1 MAGTEE
7 GQPEDVNVEPQ
18 QGLSVGTTV
27 ECSTEI
33 SPFDCVASEI
43 SALEADQESI
53 TMQPSVDSDDTDVS
67 TRSQS
72 QPATQTEGIIF
83 SRGNGVVV
91 VSSAQMPIAESHA
104 ASTESASNEIG
115 EGGDEDVWETVE
127 VRPRGTRKKAP
138 GASVRNGQVS
148 SGNQASSTGSQV
160 EYGHGSKKN
169 KALRSPITR
178 KKSAAGKVVREVVF
192 SLLDSVDDEATRRQ
206 QPKEVTPV
214 KQQQNLPVSASQSV
228 EATNPWNRGPPLL
241 GGAAHSTSSKL
252 VQSTSTSGVKQGA
265 SLRDVVLGLHT
276 SVAPTPVSSSQ
287 GTVSPALPFE
297 KKPISFAKAVLSPGK
312 VLSRAKANASSGAD
326 QNTAPT
332 YQETASSHSNIQ
344 TAAKSC
350 PTSVEDR
357 VSKSDSSTVD
367 TEDAPR
373 GERLAS
379 AHRSKLPVPA
389 PPLPTM
395 LSAENPNSANSS
407 VASSLEVP
415 HSSRRHHH
423 HHTSTTGV
431 NDVGYHLLDVCDR
444 LSQDMNL
451 FMSRRSLALNARRRE
466 RGALLSALQ
475 STVVSLW
482 PSRGHVEMYGSCA
495 TYLDLPSSDLDVVV
509 VGLDRATA
517 RSLTV
522 ADPRD
527 RRKASDKTQLQTS
540 GNDSIEESIV
550 PSLQGTAIEDS
561 QVPLPVPL
569 GAYASIPLPKNAERV
584 VRLAAA
590 LESQPWA
597 VQIKS
602 IPTASVPVIKILAD
616 PSKLTGT
623 ASVSEW
629 LSSQEHFASQ
639 AAAAAGF
646 GASESSPQHEFPP
659 LWRGA
664 DVINGLLKLDITFEG
679 PEHGGIGSTQFSTQ
693 VVADACQESGLNPD
707 ATPLVQVIM
716 VLKEILAQRKLN
728 EPYSGGLS
736 SYALL
741 LLVVALLQERT
752 VIREE
757 IERSERQRQA
767 MASGDG
773 NASFVASVPTDPPAW
788 EPNARPGEKTSAWR
802 LGGTWA
808 ERAKMPAPRGKG
820 TDASEKSNVDSRAF
834 KNSKQASALSEQPT
848 KPSHKPASV
857 VPSKSTSSSWAS
869 VAKINSGGTA
879 TNPSASKSS
888 IVESQSSGERSKP
901 SFADALSG
909 AASKIK
915 SQSEKSQPKRDMAA
929 AIADSARE
937 SAPLEPNRPAQ
948 TDVSTLQ
955 LNSKG
960 SGASTSSPS
969 LTADTSIGAP
979 SFYPQG
985 YNDVIEVLCSGE
997 TTAGKLLMHFLLYY
1011 GQHFDA
1017 QSTAIDV
1024 SGKHERDFGG
1034 HASPSSYYS
1043 PFIPRRSAGVIDPVT
1058 GMLTVEPIVIYDPL
1072 EGAESNNVARRCFA
1086 WSSVRWVFAQSY
1098 ATLSSAVER
1107 SSTPPTTPGGAGN
1120 AAAATESN
1128 AFDTI
1133 PSSRNEATMGD
1144 LMDPSSPL
1152 LRCLLSF

>member
-1 MAGTEE
+1 MAATEVV
-7 GQPEDVNVEPQ
+7 QTEDSNVE
-18 QGLSVGTTV
+18 VGHPV
-27 ECSTEI
+27 ENSTK
-33 SPFDCVASEI
+33 VAPVDVTRVAAEMPV
-43 SALEADQESI
+43 LEADQESI
-53 TMQPSVDSDDTDVS
+53 KMELSVDSDDSDVS
-67 TRSQS
+67 TKTEL
-72 QPATQTEGIIF
+72 QPSTQGDSIIV
-83 SRGNGVVV
+83 SCGNGFVV
-91 VSSAQMPIAESHA
+91 VSPTPMPAVESSVSHA
-104 ASTESASNEIG
+104 IAPDENSNVIG
-115 EGGDEDVWETVE
+115 EDGDEDVWETVE
-127 VRPRGTRKKAP
+127 VRPRGTRKKTP
-138 GASVRNGQVS
+138 GAIGRNGQAS
-148 SGNQASSTGSQV
+148 FGNQASSTGSQV
-160 EYGHGSKKN
+160 DFEKRN
-169 KALRSPITR
+169 KVLRAPITR
-178 KKSAAGKVVREVVF
+178 KKSAARKVAREVVF
-192 SLLDSVDDEATRRQ
+192 SLLDSVDDEAIRRQ
-206 QPKEVTPV
+206 RLEEATRA
-214 KQQQNLPVSASQSV
+214 KQQHNPSLIPSRTV
-228 EATNPWNRGPPLL
+228 EATNPWNKGPPSL
-241 GGAAHSTSSKL
+241 GGASHSTPSQLAQSKANN
-252 VQSTSTSGVKQGA
+252 GVKQVA

-276 SVAPTPVSSSQ
+276 SSVRTRTPAVH
-287 GTVSPALPFE
+287 VE
-297 KKPISFAKAVLSPGK
+297 KKPISFANAVSSP
-312 VLSRAKANASSGAD
+312 VNPLSRAKLNGSSGAD

-332 YQETASSHSNIQ
+332 YQETASSHSNNQ
-344 TAAKSC
+344 TAVKSC
-350 PTSVEDR
+350 PTSVEER
-357 VSKSDSSTVD
+357 ASKSDSSSAE
-367 TEDAPR
+367 TEDVPQEA
-373 GERLAS
+373 RLAS
-379 AHRSKLPVPA
+379 AHGSKPPVPA

-423 HHTSTTGV
+423 HHTTTTGV

-475 STVVSLW
+475 STVASLW
-482 PSRGHVEMYGSCA
+482 PNRGHVEMYGSCA

-509 VGLDRATA
+509 IGLDRAID

-522 ADPRD
+522 
-527 RRKASDKTQLQTS
+527 SDVGDCQKSSDNPHLQSS
-540 GNDSIEESIV
+540 GDGAAEELVVSSLVPTIVEESQF
-550 PSLQGTAIEDS
+550 S
-561 QVPLPVPL
+561 LPVSL
-569 GAYASIPLPKNAERV
+569 GPYTSMQLPKNAERV

-629 LSSQEHFASQ
+629 LNSQEHFASQ
-639 AAAAAGF
+639 AAAAAGCA
-646 GASESSPQHEFPP
+646 GPESSQPHDLLPFQP

-664 DVINGLLKLDITFEG
+664 DVMNGLLKLDITFEG
-679 PEHGGIGSTQFSTQ
+679 PEHGGIGSTQFSSR
-693 VVADACQESGLNPD
+693 VVTEACQESGLNPD

-741 LLVVALLQERT
+741 LLVVALLQERA

-767 MASGDG
+767 MASGDS
-773 NASFVASVPTDPPAW
+773 NSFVEPIPTVSQPCASFDRT
-788 EPNARPGEKTSAWR
+788 GGTTSSPK

-808 ERAKMPAPRGKG
+808 DHAKMPVRSG
-820 TDASEKSNVDSRAF
+820 TGAASFATSNGGSRPVT
-834 KNSKQASALSEQPT
+834 NSKQASAHSEQQPT
-848 KPSHKPASV
+848 KPSDDKPPAMMS
-857 VPSKSTSSSWAS
+857 SKSASSSWAS
-869 VAKINSGGTA
+869 IAKINQPETTSK
-879 TNPSASKSS
+879 PLASKPST
-888 IVESQSSGERSKP
+888 IESQSSGLYSKP
-901 SFADALSG
+901 TFADAVSG
-909 AASKIK
+909 ATSNMAMQRRSL
-915 SQSEKSQPKRDMAA
+915 QEKSNSAA
-929 AIADSARE
+929 GNTGSARE
-937 SAPLEPNRPAQ
+937 TETLGSNRPPQ
-948 TDVSTLQ
+948 TEVSTTPNLT
-955 LNSKG
+955 SKG
-960 SGASTSSPS
+960 CGASTPSPS
-969 LTADTSIGAP
+969 LTMDTSIGAP

-1017 QSTAIDV
+1017 QSTAIDI

-1034 HASPSSYYS
+1034 HVSPYSYYS

-1072 EGAESNNVARRCFA
+1072 EGSENNNVARRCFA

-1107 SSTPPTTPGGAGN
+1107 SSTPPTTPGGAGKTVL
-1120 AAAATESN
+1120 ATEPILSEG
-1128 AFDTI
+1128 I
-1133 PSSRNEATMGD
+1133 LSSETMGD